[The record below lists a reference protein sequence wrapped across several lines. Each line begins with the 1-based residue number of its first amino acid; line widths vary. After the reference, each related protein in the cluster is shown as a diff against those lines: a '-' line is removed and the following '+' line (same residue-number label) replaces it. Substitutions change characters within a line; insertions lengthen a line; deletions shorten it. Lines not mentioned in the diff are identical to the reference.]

1 MALKC
6 TSCKHTMIPPRAICP
21 KCHSSASSW
30 IPLSD
35 RGHLVSYTVI
45 HSAPPQFQPLA
56 PYAVGIVELDQ
67 EGVRIPGM
75 IKAVKF
81 DEIEIGMRLAV
92 DFEPAPE
99 TSSKWTRYYFKPAPP
114 A

>member
-1 MALKC
+1 
-6 TSCKHTMIPPRAICP
+6 
-21 KCHSSASSW
+21 
-30 IPLSD
+30 
-35 RGHLVSYTVI
+35 
-45 HSAPPQFQPLA
+45 
-56 PYAVGIVELDQ
+56 
-67 EGVRIPGM
+67 M